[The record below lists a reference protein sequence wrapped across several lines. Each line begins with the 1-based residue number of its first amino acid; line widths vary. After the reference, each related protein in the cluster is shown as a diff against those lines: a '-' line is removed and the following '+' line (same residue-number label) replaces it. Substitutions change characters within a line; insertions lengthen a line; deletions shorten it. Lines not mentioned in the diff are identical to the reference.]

1 MENSCDKKKGTGQQ
15 CWGVVLIQFK
25 QPGKNGAASQV
36 IAINE
41 SGSSKY
47 FQVHVITLRV
57 SKASTNSSRV
67 SSNHLASLLSRE
79 FILRLFVQF
88 F

>member
-1 MENSCDKKKGTGQQ
+1 MFLVLMENSCDKKKGTGQQ
-15 CWGVVLIQFK
+15 CWGVDLIQFK

-57 SKASTNSSRV
+57 SKASK
-67 SSNHLASLLSRE
+67 
-79 FILRLFVQF
+79 FITSKYIYGPQDHF
-88 F
+88 

>member
-1 MENSCDKKKGTGQQ
+1 MENSSGKKKGTGQQ
-15 CWGVVLIQFK
+15 CWWIVLIQFK

-79 FILRLFVQF
+79 FILQLFVQF

>member
-1 MENSCDKKKGTGQQ
+1 MENSCGKKKGTGQQ
-15 CWGVVLIQFK
+15 SWGVVLIQFK

-41 SGSSKY
+41 SGSSKH

-57 SKASTNSSRV
+57 SETSAYSSRV
-67 SSNHLASLLSRE
+67 
-79 FILRLFVQF
+79 
-88 F
+88 

>member
-41 SGSSKY
+41 SGSSKH

-57 SKASTNSSRV
+57 SKASAYS
-67 SSNHLASLLSRE
+67 
-79 FILRLFVQF
+79 
-88 F
+88 

>member
-1 MENSCDKKKGTGQQ
+1 MANSCGKKKGTGQH

-25 QPGKNGAASQV
+25 EPGKNGAASQV

-47 FQVHVITLRV
+47 LHLECLCLKQAPTLR
-57 SKASTNSSRV
+57 RV
-67 SSNHLASLLSRE
+67 
-79 FILRLFVQF
+79 
-88 F
+88 

>member
-1 MENSCDKKKGTGQQ
+1 MENSSGKKKGTGQQ
-15 CWGVVLIQFK
+15 CWWIVLIQFK

-47 FQVHVITLRV
+47 FQVHVITLGV
-57 SKASTNSSRV
+57 SKASTYSSRV
-67 SSNHLASLLSRE
+67 WSNHLPTLLSKE
-79 FILRLFVQF
+79 FILRVF
-88 F
+88 FQIF

>member
-57 SKASTNSSRV
+57 SKASSNSSRV
-67 SSNHLASLLSRE
+67 SSNHLATLLFME
-79 FILRLFVQF
+79 FILRVFVQIF
-88 F
+88 